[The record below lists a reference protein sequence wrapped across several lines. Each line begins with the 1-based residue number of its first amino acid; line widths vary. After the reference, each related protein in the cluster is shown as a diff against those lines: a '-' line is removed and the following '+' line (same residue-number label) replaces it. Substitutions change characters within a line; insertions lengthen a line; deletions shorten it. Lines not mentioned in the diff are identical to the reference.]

1 MAEPDIESFVTTL
14 WQGGGTDWSLAR
26 RAYAA
31 YFIKANRADIEQYI
45 ESRIAA
51 SGASYGTFQWAK
63 KTRRM
68 LQQREQGPNGY
79 HFDPRTGSL
88 VGAYQDAP
96 YKSFQIYGTKGQSL
110 EHSRCYRLIR
120 IAGMLFILSI
130 LGCLG
135 FMGWKLCVVAG
146 GMIKGWTLLIEQYT
160 NL

>member
-1 MAEPDIESFVTTL
+1 MAEPDIESFVATL
-14 WQGGGTDWSLAR
+14 WQGGGADWSLAR

-68 LQQREQGPNGY
+68 LQQREQGPKGY